1 MLHLVTKSGSMKLP
15 FNQLPWS
22 ELVCLGLA
30 VAGLLGVLVVVTS
43 GFSGVFWFELVFLE
57 GGITNPAG
65 TFSPSKI
72 CFDTQ
77 HFILDEQMPGTSRIA
92 SQKPESLSATHTP
105 GHFSKINKEIK
116 KEIKR
121 QK

>member
-1 MLHLVTKSGSMKLP
+1 
-15 FNQLPWS
+15 
-22 ELVCLGLA
+22 
-30 VAGLLGVLVVVTS
+30 
-43 GFSGVFWFELVFLE
+43 VFWFELVFLE
-57 GGITNPAG
+57 GGIINPAG

-105 GHFSKINKEIK
+105 GHFLAESEVKSDAESTYS
-116 KEIKR
+116 
-121 QK
+121 

>member
-1 MLHLVTKSGSMKLP
+1 
-15 FNQLPWS
+15 
-22 ELVCLGLA
+22 
-30 VAGLLGVLVVVTS
+30 
-43 GFSGVFWFELVFLE
+43 VFWFELVFLE
-57 GGITNPAG
+57 GGIINPAG

-121 QK
+121 QKMGLNTLFQTDRKNYIDK

>member
-1 MLHLVTKSGSMKLP
+1 M
-15 FNQLPWS
+15 
-22 ELVCLGLA
+22 
-30 VAGLLGVLVVVTS
+30 
-43 GFSGVFWFELVFLE
+43 FWFELVFLE

-92 SQKPESLSATHTP
+92 SQKPERQTKTHTT
-105 GHFSKINKEIK
+105 GHLYKINKKIK

-121 QK
+121 QKNKWV

>member
-1 MLHLVTKSGSMKLP
+1 M
-15 FNQLPWS
+15 
-22 ELVCLGLA
+22 
-30 VAGLLGVLVVVTS
+30 
-43 GFSGVFWFELVFLE
+43 FWFELVFLE
-57 GGITNPAG
+57 GGIINPAG
-65 TFSPSKI
+65 IFSPSKI

-92 SQKPESLSATHTP
+92 SQKPESLSATQTP

-121 QK
+121 QKMGLNTLFQTDRKNYIDK